1 MRSLVYLSSYLF
13 TVSVVAMMRLGMV
26 ESAATP
32 PVINPE
38 YRSSFNCETVFGH
51 DSENGNDNIRGAPTT
66 LRPNVSVWL
75 SDHGRDDFNTLSIPG
90 FGPEHSISQRPLT
103 QVTRSSCV
111 TTSDLSGLSDFP
123 APPKNLLSEYVDPHS
138 ILSSYLDKFEPKDTR
153 SLSRSSSLS
162 RASSP
167 PKKYCPNEPP
177 TALPS
182 GTSHTPGQVGFGG
195 NQDADDL
202 AQSLSSPFH
211 AM

>member
-1 MRSLVYLSSYLF
+1 
-13 TVSVVAMMRLGMV
+13 MMRLGMV

-32 PVINPE
+32 PVINPGH
-38 YRSSFNCETVFGH
+38 RSSFNCETVFGH
-51 DSENGNDNIRGAPTT
+51 DSENGNNNSRGVPTT

-90 FGPEHSISQRPLT
+90 FGSEGSISQRPLT

-123 APPKNLLSEYVDPHS
+123 APPKNLLSEYVDPNS
-138 ILSSYLDKFEPKDTR
+138 ILDSYFDKFEPKDTR

-167 PKKYCPNEPP
+167 SKKYHADELPI
-177 TALPS
+177 ALPGS
-182 GTSHTPGQVGFGG
+182 TLQTRQVEFGG
-195 NQDADDL
+195 NQDANDL
-202 AQSLSSPFH
+202 AKSLSSPFH